1 MKPLDLE
8 SRQSPS
14 LVSGPLRLTRGLP
27 LILTKF
33 VPPRS
38 SIQLLERPRLLQL
51 LSPVQQCRLGVVCA
65 GAGFGKT
72 TLLAQWHQQMVAQGE
87 RIAWLSLDE
96 DDDDVWQ
103 FIPYLLQ
110 ALRPLYA
117 DWDAD
122 FWRDMEEQKL
132 SSSEQLLAGLINQL
146 HYCPHDVYL
155 IIDDFH
161 VINDRGVYEAL
172 GYLIKHAPAALH
184 LIIGSRFHPNLAL
197 SQLQAQDQLVEI
209 YDRDLQFTLEET
221 KHYFSRTVALPLS
234 NHHAQRLQSVT
245 EGWIAGM
252 KIASL
257 SAELQHDP
265 EHLLRNMHGGT
276 RSIARYLKEVV
287 LDPLPEEVLDFLVK
301 TSFLSRLNAELCNA
315 VTGRDDSQAMLAWIE
330 RHNLFLSALDEQGYW
345 FRYHPL
351 LQENLR
357 TMLQQNNA
365 IDRKQLHELASHW
378 FVEQKLWSE
387 AVRHALSAGKPVHS
401 PVQDGASAQSLAEEG
416 DIDTL
421 ISWMHHL
428 PPSTDPSRIDLQ
440 INLAWALAH
449 YFHFDESRQLLDN
462 LDQMVLHHR
471 EDLTRSTWCKL
482 RVVRAICE
490 AFAENI
496 PESLAIVQPLLAE
509 VPCGDTWV
517 DGLICNILSYC
528 HVVNQR
534 YHDALE
540 VQQHMPSPE
549 SPLDNLFVSVYRAFI
564 IAQCHLCQGD
574 LGKAGWYAEK
584 TLRQAECYTGTQ
596 STSGATLAPLLAEI
610 AYECQRGDS
619 PEHLLADRLE
629 FIDRFSPPDALSRC
643 YTYLARQ
650 ALDGDMPYEAE
661 RLLEHAQRLAVSRG
675 WQRLQAMLLAEQ
687 VRVRLQRGNFTG
699 AEQLQRQLEQMA
711 ASFRM
716 DAEHSCPRAI
726 VMSASLS
733 RSRLLLAR
741 GQAPQ
746 ACILLAEMV
755 SDQESRG
762 DRLTAARLRTLWSLA
777 LWNSGKTAAART
789 TFQPVVQLAEQQ
801 HLTGLFLDAGD
812 TLQPL
817 LIGMNDSSS
826 ACKEEGGVH
835 EPWADK
841 RGSADGTPFN
851 SGSPDIP
858 GELSE
863 REFQI
868 LQLIAE
874 GQMNKEIAR
883 SLAISAET
891 VKWHIKNIY
900 AKLKVNSRTQAMSRA
915 LEMKLLD

>member
-1 MKPLDLE
+1 
-8 SRQSPS
+8 
-14 LVSGPLRLTRGLP
+14 
-27 LILTKF
+27 
-33 VPPRS
+33 
-38 SIQLLERPRLLQL
+38 
-51 LSPVQQCRLGVVCA
+51 
-65 GAGFGKT
+65 
-72 TLLAQWHQQMVAQGE
+72 
-87 RIAWLSLDE
+87 
-96 DDDDVWQ
+96 
-103 FIPYLLQ
+103 
-110 ALRPLYA
+110 
-117 DWDAD
+117 
-122 FWRDMEEQKL
+122 
-132 SSSEQLLAGLINQL
+132 
-146 HYCPHDVYL
+146 
-155 IIDDFH
+155 
-161 VINDRGVYEAL
+161 
-172 GYLIKHAPAALH
+172 
-184 LIIGSRFHPNLAL
+184 
-197 SQLQAQDQLVEI
+197 
-209 YDRDLQFTLEET
+209 
-221 KHYFSRTVALPLS
+221 
-234 NHHAQRLQSVT
+234 
-245 EGWIAGM
+245 
-252 KIASL
+252 
-257 SAELQHDP
+257 
-265 EHLLRNMHGGT
+265 
-276 RSIARYLKEVV
+276 
-287 LDPLPEEVLDFLVK
+287 
-301 TSFLSRLNAELCNA
+301 
-315 VTGRDDSQAMLAWIE
+315 
-330 RHNLFLSALDEQGYW
+330 
-345 FRYHPL
+345 
-351 LQENLR
+351 
-357 TMLQQNNA
+357 MLQQNND

-610 AYECQRGDS
+610 AYECQSGDS

-675 WQRLQAMLLAEQ
+675 WQRLQAMMLAEQ
-687 VRVRLQRGNFTG
+687 VRCGCS
-699 AEQLQRQLEQMA
+699 A
-711 ASFRM
+711 AMSQAQSNCSDNLNKWPPASEWM
-716 DAEHSCPRAI
+716 PNIPVNALSL
-726 VMSASLS
+726 SASLS

-801 HLTGLFLDAGD
+801 HLKGLFLEAGD

-817 LIGMNDSSS
+817 LIGMNESSS
-826 ACKEEGGVH
+826 ACTEKGVH

-841 RGSADGTPFN
+841 RAPADGTPFN
-851 SGSPDIP
+851 SGSPDIH

-863 REFQI
+863 RELQI

>member
-8 SRQSPS
+8 GRQSPS

-51 LSPVQQCRLGVVCA
+51 LNPVQQCRLGVVCA

-257 SAELQHDP
+257 SAELQNDP

-315 VTGRDDSQAMLAWIE
+315 VTGRDDSKAMLAWIE

-357 TMLQQNNA
+357 TMLQQNND

-650 ALDGDMPYEAE
+650 ALDNDMPYEGE

-716 DAEHSCPRAI
+716 DAEHPCQRAI
-726 VMSASLS
+726 VMSASLG

-746 ACILLAEMV
+746 ACVLLAEMV
-755 SDQESRG
+755 SDQESRR

-801 HLTGLFLDAGD
+801 HLTGFFLDAGD

-817 LIGMNDSSS
+817 LIGMNESSS
-826 ACKEEGGVH
+826 ACKEKGGVH

-841 RGSADGTPFN
+841 RGPVDGTPFN